1 MRALL
6 IVVLPLLVQVYAYIV
21 VYIAATSGG
30 SFMGLF
36 AMPVAAASLVAL
48 LAHGISSVRR
58 RAETLQPALIS
69 LAIAL
74 LPPLGLLIVRALE
87 S

>member
-1 MRALL
+1 MRALV

-21 VYIAATSGG
+21 VYMATSSGG
-30 SFMGLF
+30 SFIGLL

-48 LAHGISSVRR
+48 LAHGISTVRR
-58 RAETLQPALIS
+58 RTETLRPALIS

-74 LPPLGLLIVRALE
+74 LPPLGLLILRALE

>member
-21 VYIAATSGG
+21 VYIAASSGG

-36 AMPVAAASLVAL
+36 AMPVAAASFVAL
-48 LAHGISSVRR
+48 LAHGISTVRR
-58 RAETLQPALIS
+58 RTETLQPALIS

-74 LPPLGLLIVRALE
+74 LPPLGLLILRALE

>member
-1 MRALL
+1 MRALV

-21 VYIAATSGG
+21 VYMAATSGG

-58 RAETLQPALIS
+58 RIETLQPALIS

-74 LPPLGLLIVRALE
+74 LPPLGLLILRALE

>member
-1 MRALL
+1 MRALV

-21 VYIAATSGG
+21 VYMAASSGG

-36 AMPVAAASLVAL
+36 AMPVAAASVVAL
-48 LAHGISSVRR
+48 LAHSISSVRR
-58 RAETLQPALIS
+58 RKETLGPAAIS

-74 LPPLGLLIVRALE
+74 LPPVGLLILRALE

>member
-1 MRALL
+1 MRALV

-21 VYIAATSGG
+21 VYMAATSGG

-48 LAHGISSVRR
+48 LAHSISSVRR
-58 RAETLQPALIS
+58 RTETLQPALIS

-74 LPPLGLLIVRALE
+74 LPPLGLLILRALE

>member
-1 MRALL
+1 MRALV

-21 VYIAATSGG
+21 VYLAASSGG

-48 LAHGISSVRR
+48 LAHGISTVRR
-58 RAETLQPALIS
+58 RTETLRPVLIS

-74 LPPLGLLIVRALE
+74 LPPLGLLILRALE

>member
-1 MRALL
+1 MRALV
-6 IVVLPLLVQVYAYIV
+6 IVVFPLLVQVYAYIV
-21 VYIAATSGG
+21 VYMAASSGG

-48 LAHGISSVRR
+48 LAHGISTVRR
-58 RAETLQPALIS
+58 RTETLGPALIS

-74 LPPLGLLIVRALE
+74 LPPVGLLILRALE